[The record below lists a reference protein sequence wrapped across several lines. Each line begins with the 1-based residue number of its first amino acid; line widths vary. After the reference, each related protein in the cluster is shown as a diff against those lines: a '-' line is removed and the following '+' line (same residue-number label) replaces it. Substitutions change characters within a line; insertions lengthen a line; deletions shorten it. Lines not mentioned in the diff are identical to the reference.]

1 MSRYFNVWVSF
12 GILAPLLLAAGAI
25 VCSEKEK
32 LLQLLPSK
40 VTQQTDCLMECTG
53 MTYIKKLELQ
63 DNRNIRLKDS
73 SEGKEP
79 HSDMIFYSRMLQNH
93 ITVCFLYYQQ
103 ESVTAYVSLMHNL
116 HSCMFIY
123 LILYII
129 IEIIIQF
136 SQFCTF

>member
-1 MSRYFNVWVSF
+1 MMTRYFNVWVSF
-12 GILAPLLLAAGAI
+12 GILAPVLLAAGAV

-32 LLQLLPSK
+32 LLQLLPSQ

-79 HSDMIFYSRMLQNH
+79 SRDMLLYFYFRMLQNH
-93 ITVCFLYYQQ
+93 ITCFFISRNQLLPLL
-103 ESVTAYVSLMHNL
+103 A
-116 HSCMFIY
+116 SCTI
-123 LILYII
+123 
-129 IEIIIQF
+129 
-136 SQFCTF
+136 

>member
-1 MSRYFNVWVSF
+1 MMSRYFNVWVSF
-12 GILAPLLLAAGAI
+12 GILAPLLLAAGAV

-53 MTYIKKLELQ
+53 MTYIKKVELQ

-79 HSDMIFYSRMLQNH
+79 RSDMFFFYFRMLQNH
-93 ITVCFLYYQQ
+93 ITCFLFYQQ
-103 ESVTAYVSLMHNL
+103 ESVTAFVSLMHNL
-116 HSCMFIY
+116 HSFVFIY
-123 LILYII
+123 LSCHLYYGHNH
-129 IEIIIQF
+129 
-136 SQFCTF
+136 

>member
-1 MSRYFNVWVSF
+1 MMSRYFNVWVSF
-12 GILAPLLLAAGAI
+12 GILAPLLLAAGAV

-53 MTYIKKLELQ
+53 MTYIKKVELQ

-79 HSDMIFYSRMLQNH
+79 RSDMF
-93 ITVCFLYYQQ
+93 FL
-103 ESVTAYVSLMHNL
+103 
-116 HSCMFIY
+116 F
-123 LILYII
+123 
-129 IEIIIQF
+129 
-136 SQFCTF
+136 